1 MELSTKNARELWT
14 ALMDNAASLVQDAEL
29 LLRSGSFGRA
39 SSLTVL
45 AQEELGKA
53 LWIYDAFQD
62 SWSAGED
69 QIQVVKAIKEHGR
82 NHAKK
87 YMEAIVFG
95 RELAF
100 FWGEYDQDYEYG
112 GDHESWERIWQEREQ
127 KAEAAAKE
135 ANLLKQR
142 GFYVDQGTDG
152 SIKSPANI
160 EQGTLVQTLQT
171 AAQVIEMLLIK
182 DHTRMKHNPAEPY
195 DGTHSIQFNLLPIAH
210 PEDWAAASEEFRSA
224 ARGEVPNEQ

>member
-1 MELSTKNARELWT
+1 MELSTKNARELWK
-14 ALMDNAASLVQDAEL
+14 ALMDNAASLVRDAEL
-29 LLRSGSFGRA
+29 LGRSESFGRA

-53 LWIYDAFQD
+53 LWIYDAFQA

-69 QIQVVKAIKEHGR
+69 QIRDVKDIKEHGR
-82 NHAKK
+82 NHTKK

-100 FWGEYDQDYEYG
+100 FWGEYDQDDEYG
-112 GDHESWERIWQEREQ
+112 DDQESWERIWQERQQ
-127 KAEAAAKE
+127 KAELAAKE

-152 SIKSPANI
+152 SIKSPAGI
-160 EQGTLVQTLQT
+160 EKGTLVQDLQT
-171 AAQVIEMLLIK
+171 AARVIEMLLIK
-182 DHTRMKHNPAEPY
+182 DHTRMKHDSAGPY
-195 DGTHSIQFNLLPIAH
+195 DGTHSTQFNLLPIAH

-224 ARGEVPNEQ
+224 AKGESPNEQ

>member
-1 MELSTKNARELWT
+1 MELSAKNARELWK
-14 ALMDNAASLVQDAEL
+14 ALMDNAASLVRDAEV

-53 LWIYDAFQD
+53 LWIYDAFQA
-62 SWSAGED
+62 SWTAGED
-69 QIQVVKAIKEHGR
+69 EIQVVKAIKEHGR
-82 NHAKK
+82 NHTKK

-100 FWGEYDQDYEYG
+100 FWGGYDQDDDYG
-112 GDHESWERIWQEREQ
+112 DDQESWERIWQERQ
-127 KAEAAAKE
+127 RKAELAAKD

-152 SIKSPANI
+152 TIKSPGGI
-160 EQGTLVQTLQT
+160 EQGTLVQDLQT

-182 DHTRMKHNPAEPY
+182 DHTRMKHDSAEPY
-195 DGTHSIQFNLLPIAH
+195 DGTHSTQFSLLPIAH
-210 PEDWAAASEEFRSA
+210 PEDWAVASGEFRSA
-224 ARGEVPNEQ
+224 AKGESPNEQ